1 MREKIKKLIER
12 IRLKKLTES
21 QESLIHDHINVEL
34 LDYSIKDGKVL
45 MLAACLILFS
55 CLPIEIQPKP
65 HEYEGVPVV
74 DSKGEE
80 HYYTTTQT
88 LDLGNDYGLYCR
100 NHHRWETISVRYIP
114 TAMTKL
120 RKEEYI
126 VRAHPKNG

>member
-12 IRLKKLTES
+12 IKVKKLTES

-34 LDYSIKDGKVL
+34 LDYSIRDGKVL
-45 MLAACLILFS
+45 MLAVCLILFS

-74 DSKGEE
+74 DSKGEK

-88 LDLGNDYGLYCR
+88 LELHNDYGLYCR
-100 NHHRWETISVRYIP
+100 NHHRWETISVRYVP
-114 TAMTKL
+114 TQLAKL

-126 VRAHPKNG
+126 VRAHSKNG

>member
-12 IRLKKLTES
+12 IKVNKLTES
-21 QESLIHDHINVEL
+21 QESLIHDHINLEFHEWKGEMRVL
-34 LDYSIKDGKVL
+34 L
-45 MLAACLILFS
+45 LAVCLIISS
-55 CLPIEIQPKP
+55 CFPIEIQPKP

-74 DSKGEE
+74 DSKGEK

-100 NHHRWETISVRYIP
+100 NHHRWETISVRYVP
-114 TAMTKL
+114 TTLTKL

-126 VRAHPKNG
+126 VRKAS